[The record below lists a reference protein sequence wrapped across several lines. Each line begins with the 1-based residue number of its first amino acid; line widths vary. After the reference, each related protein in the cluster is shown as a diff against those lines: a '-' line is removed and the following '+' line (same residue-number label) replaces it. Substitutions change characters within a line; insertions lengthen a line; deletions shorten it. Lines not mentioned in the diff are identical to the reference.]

1 MVTDLGEKFLS
12 VIRSF
17 GKSKPIEIANIQ
29 EHLSMTKTELQTFC
43 DAINTMNDMERSKFS
58 AMLKPLLVDKPDDSQ
73 THAGV
78 NGGGVEVGIALYS
91 KYFKALRGKAIQDE
105 QHNFM
110 RSLVHTSQKYIEILT
125 KLNDELTQY
134 VEAKQLN
141 VHNTKL
147 THMIIMGFI
156 NNASILVQAEM
167 FLLNLITVDVTK
179 ELDKPAPYRAAFVAE
194 HMDDIIKIV
203 NDVYMDMGAMTFLKS
218 LAEVK
223 KTGDVVVSDGA
234 NGVNTAFV
242 NTDDLPVN
250 AKNYVNYMF
259 KIPNIFQWLGE
270 WWNLFQHSRYKKI
283 EHEREWM
290 AKHVALI
297 KMKMGNVDPNSPD
310 YQRQVKII
318 ESYDSLITEADKK
331 ITEYYKETR

>member
-1 MVTDLGEKFLS
+1 MVTDLGEKFLK

-17 GKSKPIEIANIQ
+17 GKSKPIDIANIL
-29 EHLSMTKTELQTFC
+29 EHLTMTKSELQMFVDT
-43 DAINTMNDMERSKFS
+43 IETMTDTDKSKIS
-58 AMLKPLLVDKPDDSQ
+58 AMIKPMLVDKPDDSSV
-73 THAGV
+73 HAGV
-78 NGGGVEVGIALYS
+78 AGEGVDIGIALYS
-91 KYFKALRGKAIQDE
+91 KYYKALRGKAIQDE
-105 QHNFM
+105 QHAFM
-110 RSLVHTSQKYIEILT
+110 SSLAHTSKKYVEILT
-125 KLNDELTQY
+125 KLHDELSEY
-134 VEAKQLN
+134 IEAKQLN

-167 FLLNLITVDVTK
+167 FLLNLVTVDVTK
-179 ELDKPAPYRAAFVAE
+179 ELEKPAPYRSRFVAE

-203 NDVYMDMGAMTFLKS
+203 NDVYMEMGATNFLKS

-223 KTGDVVVSDGA
+223 KTGDVTVSDGQ

-250 AKNYVNYMF
+250 AKGYVSYMF

-270 WWNLFQHSRYKKI
+270 WWNLFQNSRYKKI

-290 AKHVALI
+290 AKHVALL
-297 KMKMGNVDPNSPD
+297 KMKLSNADPDSAD

-331 ITEYYKETR
+331 ISEYYKEA